1 MKDRFRAMI
10 ALARSG
16 LRASQARIAGIV
28 ALPFS
33 SSPMSMSTRPIG
45 V

>member
-1 MKDRFRAMI
+1 MI
-10 ALARSG
+10 GPAFSG
-16 LRASQARIAGIV
+16 LAASQARIVCIV

-33 SSPMSMSTRPIG
+33 SAPISISTRPIG